1 MERFTI
7 HTNDILKKSIQAFYH
22 TDYTGYNQPN
32 NPNYIN
38 TLKNTFNSTSV
49 NDLKQAI
56 QQLRNVLVE
65 DLPQILNIIGIN
77 LLAVSVVPRAKAE
90 KKYSSSQLL
99 FKKTVKA
106 VINKLDGFIDGSDY
120 IIRHTDTKTTHLA
133 HSPRAEQYAGDGSM
147 PYEGITNDTC
157 CISNN
162 VRGKNILLIDDIY
175 TGGVDID
182 EDAIQAL
189 LNNGARNVYFYA
201 VGKTIDRRQNF
212 QSINSVDDFPF

>member
-1 MERFTI
+1 MEIFTI
-7 HTNDILKKSIQAFYH
+7 QANDILRRNIQAFYH
-22 TDYTGYNQPN
+22 TTYTGYNQPD

-49 NDLKQAI
+49 SDLKQAV
-56 QQLRNVLVE
+56 QQLRGILVE

-77 LLAVSVVPRAKAE
+77 PLINCVVPRAKADQN
-90 KKYSSSQLL
+90 YVPNQLL

-120 IIRHTDTKTTHLA
+120 IIRQTDTKTTHLT
-133 HSPRAEQYAGDGSM
+133 HSPSAEQYAGNGSM

-157 CISNN
+157 RIYN

-175 TGGVDID
+175 TGGVNTD
-182 EDAIQAL
+182 EDAIQTL
-189 LNNGARNVYFYA
+189 LDKGARSVSFYA
-201 VGKTIDRRQNF
+201 VGKTAHRRENF
-212 QSINSVDDFPF
+212 QVIDDIPF